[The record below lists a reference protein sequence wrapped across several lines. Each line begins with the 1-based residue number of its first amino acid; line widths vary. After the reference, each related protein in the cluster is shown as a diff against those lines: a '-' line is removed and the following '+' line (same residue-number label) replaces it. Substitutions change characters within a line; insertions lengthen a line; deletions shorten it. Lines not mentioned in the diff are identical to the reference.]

1 MNAETV
7 PVRMF
12 VDELRDYAIRD
23 RGRLSSGLSVVEVG
37 LGLPV
42 DASSREYPLVDM
54 LGIPF
59 GQCVTVTEVTV
70 RSVGEYSWS
79 ELHGREARMDDLCE
93 VVLFESPDSDS
104 SSAQY
109 AHYGFLSD
117 VGVEPY
123 VGDDG
128 RKSFNATNFLLGPKD
143 LLEYFGV
150 EVIPRVSTEWQS
162 YVDGWNAKASAL
174 RGDTS
179 YWPRVFGH
187 RR

>member
-7 PVRMF
+7 PVPMF
-12 VDELRDYAIRD
+12 VDELRDYAVRD
-23 RGRLSSGLSVVEVG
+23 RSRLSAGLTVVEVC

-42 DASSREYPLVDM
+42 DADSREYPFVDM
-54 LGIPF
+54 LGYPF
-59 GQCVTVTEVTV
+59 DHCVTVSELVV
-70 RSVGEYSWS
+70 REIGEYSWS
-79 ELHGREARMDDLCE
+79 ELHGREARTDDLCE
-93 VVLFESPDSDS
+93 VVLFESLDSDS
-104 SSAQY
+104 ESSKY
-109 AHYGFLSD
+109 ARYRFLSD

-123 VGDDG
+123 VGGDG
-128 RKSFNATNFLLGPKD
+128 RKTFNATNFLLDVGE
-143 LLEYFGV
+143 LERFGV